1 MEYSEFI
8 LIVNS
13 SCITILILLTIRLLV
28 TTHFRGENGYAA
40 AIIVLPNL
48 PVYIYNMSRIL
59 GWNDVALFMFPLSYS
74 VNTMLMPL
82 LWLFTRRN
90 FDHDFRLRPV
100 QLLHF
105 IPAVVSVTIVLSMPV
120 QQRLENIAYETTGRD
135 MWMGDLNALII
146 LLQMIF
152 YFIAIFRF
160 LYKKRR
166 YIKENW
172 SDAEYLQKEWI
183 SKFMVLFAALFVVVM
198 ICYKIWPRTDAW
210 LIQILNAIAMIY
222 LAYNS
227 IKHPAMPYMQ
237 IPEETPD
244 RENTCKNT
252 LSVALDEI
260 QMQEICKRV
269 TEYLETTQA
278 FLRNDLSLAM
288 LSKETG
294 IPQKMLSRAVNSYMK
309 CNFFEL
315 INAMRVEKARQLLLS
330 PETSG
335 YTIDSIYEE
344 CGFRSRSTFFLA
356 FKKAE
361 GKSPAQWLK
370 SQKNETF

>member
-1 MEYSEFI
+1 MGYTEFI
-8 LIVNS
+8 LTINS
-13 SCITILILLTIRLLV
+13 SCITILIILAIILLV
-28 TTHFRGENGYAA
+28 ATRFRGENGYAA
-40 AIIVLPNL
+40 AIIVLPNV
-48 PVYIYNMSRIL
+48 PVYIYNMSRML
-59 GWNDVALFMFPLSYS
+59 GWHEITLFMFPISYS

-82 LWLFTRRN
+82 LWLFTLRN
-90 FDHDFRLRPV
+90 FDTDFRFRPI

-105 IPAVVSVTIVLSMPV
+105 IPAAVSVIIVLSLSTQERMD
-120 QQRLENIAYETTGRD
+120 NIIYEMSGDD
-135 MWMGDLNALII
+135 MWVGNLNALII
-146 LLQMIF
+146 LFQMF
-152 YFIAIFRF
+152 LYFAAIFRY
-160 LYKKRR
+160 LHKKRH

-183 SKFMVLFAALFVVVM
+183 PKLMYLFAALFVIVM
-198 ICYKIWPRTDAW
+198 TCYVIWPRTDAW
-210 LIQILNAIAMIY
+210 LIQILNVIAMSY
-222 LAYNS
+222 LTYNS
-227 IKHPAMPYMQ
+227 IAHPAVLSTT
-237 IPEETPD
+237 EEVSATENNSGNTP
-244 RENTCKNT
+244 
-252 LSVALDEI
+252 SPVLDEI